1 MSGFPT
7 SPSNGQQVTL
17 NGVTYIYNSTKT
29 AWLRNATTGANLT
42 ANSMTVAGNV
52 SAAYFVG
59 NGAFLTGIISGGGGN
74 YSNTEVASY
83 LTTHGGNISG
93 TITTVS
99 QPNIT
104 AVGTLGSL
112 SVTGNVT
119 AGGFSGPHYG
129 SGAGLTS
136 IPNSALTNS
145 SLTINGTSASLG
157 GTATITA
164 NAATLTGAELNST
177 VIASSLTS
185 VGNLTALNSSGN
197 ISTTGYFIGNGAFL
211 TGIVGAGSSTYSN
224 TNVASYLTTY
234 TGALGN
240 LTSGITSAGTIQ
252 STGIIYANAN
262 ITSSTTST
270 GALVVTGGVGVSGSL
285 RASAVYTNNYYYANG
300 AAFTGNGVGGSGAYT
315 VSNTAPVSPSVRDLW
330 YEPDSDVLFMRI
342 NDGNADAWV
351 DIFSQSLNT
360 SSNLSVAGNGV
371 VNGSVTINS
380 SNFATAIVNGG
391 LTGTGNIGS
400 ASTTFNYG
408 YFNNLSVTANVT
420 AAGFSGTHYGSGAG
434 LTAIPN
440 SALTNSSVTVNGTA
454 ISLGASGTVTAN
466 AATLTGTSLNSTV
479 VASSLTSVGNLTALT
494 VTGAATTGSLTVGN
508 ITINTT
514 ANTIATST
522 GTLVLDPNPTG
533 SGGLVVIQGNLQVTG
548 TTTTID
554 STTLTVAD
562 LNITLANGAATA
574 AAANGAGLTVAGANA
589 TLTYQSTADQWA
601 FNKPVA
607 VTGATAIVN
616 AGTNGT
622 GNIGASDQTFD
633 TIFAKATTAQ
643 YADLAECYLADAAY
657 APGTV
662 LEFGGEFEVTVAQD
676 ETQRIAGVV
685 STNPAYIMN
694 HGLTGE
700 NVVQVALMGRVPVR
714 VRGIVHKGDFM
725 VSGGSGYARP
735 TAYPKFGTVIGKAL
749 EDFNGVEGVI
759 EVVVGRL

>member
-1 MSGFPT
+1 
-7 SPSNGQQVTL
+7 
-17 NGVTYIYNSTKT
+17 
-29 AWLRNATTGANLT
+29 
-42 ANSMTVAGNV
+42 
-52 SAAYFVG
+52 
-59 NGAFLTGIISGGGGN
+59 
-74 YSNTEVASY
+74 
-83 LTTHGGNISG
+83 
-93 TITTVS
+93 
-99 QPNIT
+99 
-104 AVGTLGSL
+104 
-112 SVTGNVT
+112 
-119 AGGFSGPHYG
+119 
-129 SGAGLTS
+129 
-136 IPNSALTNS
+136 
-145 SLTINGTSASLG
+145 
-157 GTATITA
+157 
-164 NAATLTGAELNST
+164 
-177 VIASSLTS
+177 
-185 VGNLTALNSSGN
+185 
-197 ISTTGYFIGNGAFL
+197 
-211 TGIVGAGSSTYSN
+211 
-224 TNVASYLTTY
+224 
-234 TGALGN
+234 
-240 LTSGITSAGTIQ
+240 
-252 STGIIYANAN
+252 
-262 ITSSTTST
+262 
-270 GALVVTGGVGVSGSL
+270 
-285 RASAVYTNNYYYANG
+285 
-300 AAFTGNGVGGSGAYT
+300 
-315 VSNTAPVSPSVRDLW
+315 
-330 YEPDSDVLFMRI
+330 MRI

-400 ASTTFNYG
+400 VSNTFNYG
-408 YFNNLSVTANVT
+408 YFDKLAGTLLT
-420 AAGFSGTHYGSGAG
+420 AAQ
-434 LTAIPN
+434 PN
-440 SALTNSSVTVNGTA
+440 
-454 ISLGASGTVTAN
+454 I
-466 AATLTGTSLNSTV
+466 
-479 VASSLTSVGNLTALT
+479 TSVGNLTALT
-494 VTGAATTGSLTVGN
+494 VTGAATMGSLTVGN

-522 GTLVLDPNPTG
+522 GTLVLDPNPAG
-533 SGGLVVIQGNLQVTG
+533 SGGLVIIQGNLQVTG

-554 STTLTVAD
+554 STTLDVAD
-562 LNITLANGAATA
+562 LNITVAKGAATA

-616 AGTNGT
+616 AGTSGT
-622 GNIGASDQTFD
+622 GNIGASGQTFD
-633 TIFAKATTAQ
+633 TIFAKATTSQ

-725 VSGGSGYARP
+725 VSGGGGYARP

>member
-7 SPSNGQQVTL
+7 SPIDGQQVTL
-17 NGVTYIYNSTKT
+17 NGVTYVYNSTKT

-42 ANSMTVAGNV
+42 ANSMTVTGNV

-59 NGAFLTGIISGGGGN
+59 NGAFLTGIVSAGGDST
-74 YSNTEVASY
+74 YSNTNVASY
-83 LTTHGGNISG
+83 LTTYGGNVSG
-93 TITTVS
+93 TITTAS
-99 QPNIT
+99 QPSIT
-104 AVGTLGSL
+104 A
-112 SVTGNVT
+112 
-119 AGGFSGPHYG
+119 
-129 SGAGLTS
+129 
-136 IPNSALTNS
+136 
-145 SLTINGTSASLG
+145 
-157 GTATITA
+157 
-164 NAATLTGAELNST
+164 
-177 VIASSLTS
+177 
-185 VGNLTALNSSGN
+185 VGNLTALNTSGN

-211 TGIVGAGSSTYSN
+211 TGIVSGGSSTYSN

-240 LTSGITSAGTIQ
+240 LTSGITSGGAIQ
-252 STGIIYANAN
+252 SLGIIYANAN
-262 ITSSTTST
+262 IISSSTST

-285 RASAVYTNNYYYANG
+285 RASAIYTNNYYYANG
-300 AAFTGNGVGGSGAYT
+300 AAFVSSGVGGASAYT
-315 VSNTAPVSPSVRDLW
+315 VSTTAPVSPSVRDLW
-330 YEPDSDVLFMRI
+330 YEPNSDILFMRI

-420 AAGFSGTHYGSGAG
+420 AGGFSGTHYGSGAG

-440 SALTNSSVTVNGTA
+440 SALTNSSITVNGTA
-454 ISLGASGTVTAN
+454 VSLGSTATVTAN

-494 VTGAATTGSLTVGN
+494 VTGATTMGSLTVGN

-522 GTLVLDPNPTG
+522 GTLVLDPNPAG
-533 SGGLVVIQGNLQVTG
+533 SGGLVIIQGNLQVTG

-554 STTLTVAD
+554 STTLDVAD
-562 LNITLANGAATA
+562 LNITVAKGAATA

-589 TLTYQSTADQWA
+589 TLTYQSTGDQWA

-607 VTGATAIVN
+607 VSGTTAIVN
-616 AGTNGT
+616 AGTSGT
-622 GNIGASDQTFD
+622 GNIGASGQTFD

-725 VSGGSGYARP
+725 VSGGGGYARP